1 MKKQLPKI
9 SKLIEPYAV
18 SSSKGFRLKDFDP
31 GDTQGFDLKA
41 EAQEYL
47 NTNIQRLSDMQQK
60 LYAQDCWSVLLV
72 FQAMDAAGK
81 DSCIRHV
88 MSGVNP
94 QGCQVFSFK
103 QPSVEELSHDY
114 LWRAS
119 KALPQRGRIGIF
131 NRSYY
136 EEVLVVRVHSQLLEQ
151 ERIPRPLVTKSIWKE
166 RFEDINGF
174 ERMLARNG
182 TIIRKFY
189 LNVSKKEQRARFLK
203 RLDEPEKN
211 WKFSEGDVRERE
223 HWADYMAAYE
233 DMISHTASKN
243 GPWYIVPAD
252 NKWFTHLVVSSV
264 IVQAIREL
272 RLSYPQVDD
281 ARRKE
286 LQAAR
291 ELLVHEPA
299 K

>member
-1 MKKQLPKI
+1 MKKQLPKM
-9 SKLIEPYAV
+9 SKLIEPYTV

-31 GDTQGFDLKA
+31 GDTQGLEKA
-41 EAQEYL
+41 EAEEHL
-47 NTNIQRLSDMQQK
+47 SKNIQELSDMQQK

-72 FQAMDAAGK
+72 LQAMDAAGK

-94 QGCQVFSFK
+94 QGCQVVAFK
-103 QPSVEELSHDY
+103 PPSEEELNHDF

-136 EEVLVVRVHSQLLEQ
+136 EEVLVVRVHSHLFEQ
-151 ERIPRPLVTKSIWKE
+151 ERIPRSLVTKNIWKE

-174 ERMLARNG
+174 ERMLVRNG
-182 TIIRKFY
+182 TVIRKIY
-189 LNVSKKEQRARFLK
+189 LNLSKAEQRSRFLK

-211 WKFSEGDVRERE
+211 WKFEEGDVRQRE
-223 HWADYMAAYE
+223 HWTDYMAAYE
-233 DMISHTASKN
+233 DTIAHTATKHA
-243 GPWYIVPAD
+243 PWYIVPAD

-264 IVQAIREL
+264 IVEAIKEL
-272 RLSYPQVDD
+272 HLSFPRIDK
-281 ARRKE
+281 ARGKE
-286 LQAAR
+286 LQMAR
-291 ELLVHEPA
+291 DLLLNEPA
-299 K
+299 E